1 MIKKDVKKPEKRT
14 SGDKPEPAILRLKRR
29 LQQIVDIDFFGS
41 PIRARIEEAMQ
52 QLESD
57 DGKEKG
63 RDGKR
68 SPKDYVGRTWI
79 TRPQPGIDRVSS
91 AWLILR
97 YIDSHAKFAF
107 DNNQRHDPDAIPFD
121 MFNAGG
127 CDP

>member
-1 MIKKDVKKPEKRT
+1 MIKKDVKKPEKQT
-14 SGDKPEPAILRLKRR
+14 ICDKREPAILRLKRR

-107 DNNQRHDPDAIPFD
+107 DNDPARPPAAIPFHL
-121 MFNAGG
+121 FNPAEV
-127 CDP
+127 